1 MTKIFSLPN
10 YTSISIKGPDS
21 EQFLQGQISCDLT
34 QQKDYFDGLFCNEK
48 GYVITNC
55 VVIKND
61 GFVIIL
67 RKDVTSLLVGE
78 LEKFSKFYD
87 CTLKIEHQ
95 EIHGKQTNSTF
106 TKGIGHLESDH
117 NELDWEIE
125 TMKNFCFD
133 IGGAYSEKYR
143 LNEIGY
149 EPTKYVSYEKGC
161 YRGQEIIARL
171 KYLGKTTK
179 KAIIFPGSIN
189 SISNGSGRKIGKK
202 IFQTKNEDN
211 HQTHFFVEKSEYFV
225 NDTRIIP
232 IANQWDLIQD

>member
-1 MTKIFSLPN
+1 ML
-10 YTSISIKGPDS
+10 IS
-21 EQFLQGQISCDLT
+21 
-34 QQKDYFDGLFCNEK
+34 
-48 GYVITNC
+48 
-55 VVIKND
+55 
-61 GFVIIL
+61 
-67 RKDVTSLLVGE
+67 E

-87 CTLKIEHQ
+87 CTLKVEHQ
-95 EIHGKQTNSTF
+95 EIHGKQINSTF

-179 KAIIFPGSIN
+179 RAIVFPGSIN

-202 IFQTKNEDN
+202 IFQTKNEDL
-211 HQTHFFVEKSEYFV
+211 S
-225 NDTRIIP
+225 
-232 IANQWDLIQD
+232 LIHI

>member
-1 MTKIFSLPN
+1 MIKIFSLPN
-10 YTSISIKGPDS
+10 YTSICVKGPDS
-21 EQFLQGQISCDLT
+21 EEFLQGQMSCDLT
-34 QQKDYFDGLFCNEK
+34 QQKNYFDGLFCNEK
-48 GYVITNC
+48 GYVITNS

-61 GFVIIL
+61 DFTIIL
-67 RKDVTSLLVGE
+67 RTDVASLLVSE

-87 CTLKIEHQ
+87 CTIKIEHQ
-95 EIHGKQTNSTF
+95 EIYGKQTNNTF
-106 TKGIGHLESDH
+106 TKGIGQLESDH

-133 IGGAYSEKYR
+133 IGGAYSGKYR

-149 EPTKYVSYEKGC
+149 EPDKYVSYEKGC

-179 KAIIFPGSIN
+179 RAVVFPGSIN
-189 SISNGSGRKIGKK
+189 SISNKSGSKIGKK
-202 IFQTKNEDN
+202 IFHTRNEDN
-211 HQTHFFVEKSEYFV
+211 HLTHFSVEKSEYYI
-225 NDTRIIP
+225 NDMRIIP